1 MPLAPDAL
9 QLIRQNLE
17 QLAKGERPKTI
28 TIGNLTPDQLVAINA
43 YWEMYEFPPI
53 SGEMFF
59 IGKHVY
65 ESRIVGDG
73 YSIDDVLDQISSAF
87 DPTALVINSQ
97 KMTAIK
103 NPVKRGDRYGNW
115 VNDEAVLEC
124 WRHNPRSQLFSVVPR
139 GDRIKPRK

>member
-28 TIGNLTPDQLVAINA
+28 TVGNLTPNQLVAINE
-43 YWEMYEFPPI
+43 YRERCELPLI
-53 SGEMFF
+53 SGEIFF

-65 ESRIVGDG
+65 ESRIVGDS
-73 YSIDDVLDQISSAF
+73 YTIDDVLDQISSAF
-87 DPTALVINSQ
+87 DPTARVINSQ

-103 NPVKRGDRYGNW
+103 NPVKRADRYRNW

-139 GDRIKPRK
+139 GDRIKPKK